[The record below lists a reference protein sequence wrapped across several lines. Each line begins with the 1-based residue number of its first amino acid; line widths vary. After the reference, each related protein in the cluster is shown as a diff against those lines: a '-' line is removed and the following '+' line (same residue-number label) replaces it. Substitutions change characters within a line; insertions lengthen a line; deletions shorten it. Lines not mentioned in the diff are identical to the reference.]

1 MQGRGANTYQE
12 GSNTEIPAPAWEA
25 LEPHISGA
33 GSTWTRLPLC
43 WVLPAPMGAPAPC
56 AGCCS
61 HGRMSIWWYRWSAN
75 ESTNRRFQR
84 LIGQPNVCAA
94 PREREQPRL
103 RPAQPS
109 RARLQ
114 AQQWES
120 FVRKWSCLV
129 GELPSQL
136 KSEGDKSSLNLPKT
150 WNISNE
156 QLMWGKGV
164 LRM

>member
-1 MQGRGANTYQE
+1 MAEGPGGSPPLHCMGAEQTGARELAPGFRLFCLHSLKPVLRNIRAKNARKRSKYLPRGIK
-12 GSNTEIPAPAWEA
+12 EIPAPAWEA

-61 HGRMSIWWYRWSAN
+61 HGRMSIWWYRRSAN

-94 PREREQPRL
+94 PRGKG
-103 RPAQPS
+103 AATSAPS
-109 RARLQ
+109 TAISRQVADT
-114 AQQWES
+114 A
-120 FVRKWSCLV
+120 V
-129 GELPSQL
+129 GEL
-136 KSEGDKSSLNLPKT
+136 
-150 WNISNE
+150 
-156 QLMWGKGV
+156 
-164 LRM
+164 R